1 MSTTEPTTRLAE
13 LRGIVKELDVV
24 MLATRTPDGRVRARP
39 MAVQDPDELGGCD
52 LWFITPIE
60 TGKVSDVERT
70 HEVCVCARRPGA
82 EGWISITATARTDTD
97 RARIEALWKPAW
109 AAWFPKGKSDPSIA
123 LLELTVEH
131 AETWDHAGK
140 VRVIY
145 ERTRKAAA

>member
-1 MSTTEPTTRLAE
+1 MSTSEPTTRLAE
-13 LRGIVKELDVV
+13 LRGIVKELDAVLLV
-24 MLATRTPDGRVRARP
+24 TRSPDGKLRARP

-52 LWFITPIE
+52 LWFITPVE
-60 TGKVSDVERT
+60 TAKVADVERT
-70 HEVCVCARRPGA
+70 HEVCVSARRPGA
-82 EGWISITATARTDTD
+82 EGWISITATARVDLD
-97 RARIEALWKPAW
+97 RARIEALRKPSWDAW
-109 AAWFPKGKSDPSIA
+109 VPKGKGEASLA